1 MWMHLVNEYNNNNII
16 IRETLGEDVIFVHLT
31 MNPEDKR
38 KRLQKRHADG
48 ADEVIAMME
57 VTLWSM

>member
-1 MWMHLVNEYNNNNII
+1 
-16 IRETLGEDVIFVHLT
+16 

-48 ADEVIAMME
+48 ADDVIAMME
-57 VTLWSM
+57 VTQWSSKYDVYLKTFT